1 MAQGFDSLGSFN
13 VNFDRFKF
21 TTMNQNQI
29 KSLIQAIS
37 DLLMSNPDMGLGEI
51 NECQEAAKELVYQW
65 MESNQII
72 TL

>member
-1 MAQGFDSLGSFN
+1 MDI
-13 VNFDRFKF
+13 
-21 TTMNQNQI
+21 NQI
-29 KSLIQAIS
+29 THYSSASLIQAIY

-65 MESNQII
+65 IESNQII

>member
-1 MAQGFDSLGSFN
+1 
-13 VNFDRFKF
+13 
-21 TTMNQNQI
+21 MNQNQI

-37 DLLMSNPDMGLGEI
+37 DLLMFHPDMGLGEI
-51 NECQEAAKELVYQW
+51 NECHEAAQDLVYQW